1 MHTFDSAQ
9 TILTEYNG
17 KQTSK
22 LHVLPAL
29 QESITNAAEGKFKL
43 LFFPDYFEV
52 AKAVFISSGVS
63 VFVVC

>member
-9 TILTEYNG
+9 TNLTEYNG

-22 LHVLPAL
+22 LHVLAL
-29 QESITNAAEGKFKL
+29 EESITNAAEDKFRSV
-43 LFFPDYFEV
+43 FPDYFEV
-52 AKAVFISSGVS
+52 EKAVFLSSGVS